1 MAGADSTLSDRPAA
15 RVDLPTSLVGTLLV
29 LVLVALHI
37 ANPAV
42 VEAFRVKM
50 FDELQQLHPRPRQE
64 AVPIAIVD
72 IDDASLAEV
81 GQWPWPRS
89 TMGELVRRLNELGA
103 RVVTCDVLFAESDRY
118 SPPVYAREVEALDPE
133 LAAALRELPDN
144 DARMAA
150 AMAGGG
156 GRARGGP
163 GRRSPPVPA

>member
-1 MAGADSTLSDRPAA
+1 MAAADSTLTDRQAA

-42 VEAFRVKM
+42 VEAFRLKM
-50 FDELQQLHPRPRQE
+50 FDELQRLHPRPRQE

-72 IDDASLAEV
+72 IDDGSLSEV

-118 SPPVYAREVEALDPE
+118 SPP
-133 LAAALRELPDN
+133 
-144 DARMAA
+144 
-150 AMAGGG
+150 
-156 GRARGGP
+156 
-163 GRRSPPVPA
+163 